1 MKKIIANSGWLIAL
15 LLTVMNLWMWDSQL
29 QFSNYSENN
38 LKMAVLQLVHVI
50 LIIAELWLLMQLG
63 RTLKRHR
70 LGRTRVIT
78 TWLVL
83 VAYGAGSVL
92 LQLVWKNQ
100 FYFSDLL
107 NAVFPI
113 TRNIFPLATAYI
125 IAMATF
131 PRVNELSEVN
141 RRFLGKVLVGMFL
154 VATVFYNDLW
164 GIKDSQNVL
173 FYLMVMMVGAA
184 FDGIELPD
192 HWRRFVKRWGTVTLL
207 VTAVLAMLM
216 PTISVTIHY
225 DMSTANRFSNL
236 SDGLLVL
243 VTLGMFLLQKNQVIG
258 EHQILNG
265 GIYSSLV
272 LAGLPLLRSHYVG
285 FAAGHV
291 GNLGLKILLV
301 AIIAGAVMVVGFV
314 ANWCLRRLFSS
325 LAITQHY
332 ERWVEELPSHLM
344 EWPAW
349 LKKFCHRHWP
359 ALTAVG
365 VAYGLAVISNLL
377 MFTSWKVNPAGS
389 MTFDNYI
396 YLLTARQGTL
406 LFTALLIWLVFKLV
420 QSLVKRY
427 WLALSIVVPLIIIWG
442 IANRIKLITREEPI
456 LPSDVMMYQAY
467 GNMLKLVSAWI
478 PITGAVVYVIT
489 IGLGIYLDRKLPVPA
504 PSTKR
509 RCIWTVLTVLFFGSS
524 IFWNHTDSRISTVIE
539 GLGDHP
545 IFYNQQDGA
554 RENGPIIQFL
564 NNIDITVMEKPA
576 GYSKARMEKIAREY
590 QVVAEEI
597 NKDRKNSLSS
607 QTIMF
612 NLSESFSNPKRV
624 PGVKIKGNPI
634 PYILSLKKTTTSGLM
649 MSSGYGGGTA
659 NMEYMTLTGLATAN
673 FSSTLQT
680 PYTQIVPR
688 LTKNWTFNQLFDY
701 AVGIHPYQGVFY
713 SRVADYAKF
722 GFNRFYYL
730 GSKYKIID
738 KKKIGKSPYLSDE
751 TSYANALTQLKADK
765 NGTFINLVT
774 MQNHMPYDTQYY
786 KNYSK
791 WLPTSVS
798 EGTDKGTVATYTTGL
813 TYTDKAVKQFI
824 KQINKIQKP
833 ITVVFYGDHLP
844 GIYNNSMA
852 KDGTKLHET
861 DYFIYS
867 NTYAREHGARTLT
880 SNTKV
885 VSPNDFMAMV
895 AEQTNSKV
903 TPYLALMT
911 KVYEDLPAV
920 SINTGQNNS
929 TASLQFTN
937 SKGQVVKYSQ
947 LTKKQKRLWQDYKL
961 VQYDLTA
968 GKQYLYQLHM
978 MK

>member
-1 MKKIIANSGWLIAL
+1 
-15 LLTVMNLWMWDSQL
+15 MWDSQL

-154 VATVFYNDLW
+154 
-164 GIKDSQNVL
+164 
-173 FYLMVMMVGAA
+173 
-184 FDGIELPD
+184 
-192 HWRRFVKRWGTVTLL
+192 
-207 VTAVLAMLM
+207 
-216 PTISVTIHY
+216 
-225 DMSTANRFSNL
+225 
-236 SDGLLVL
+236 
-243 VTLGMFLLQKNQVIG
+243 LQKNQVIG

-301 AIIAGAVMVVGFV
+301 AIIAGAVMAVGFV

-365 VAYGLAVISNLL
+365 AS
-377 MFTSWKVNPAGS
+377 
-389 MTFDNYI
+389 
-396 YLLTARQGTL
+396 YLLAIIGLWLTFSDLALGPANPEYNSFSYQVLNRQGTL
-406 LFTALLIWLVFKLV
+406 IFTTILIWLFFKIL
-420 QSLVKRY
+420 QSITSKY
-427 WLALSIVVPLIIIWG
+427 WLSLCLTSGLMLVFF
-442 IANRIKLITREEPI
+442 IADHIKLGLRDEPI
-456 LPSDVMMYQAY
+456 LPADVTSVQTF
-467 GNMLKLVSAWI
+467 GEILKFVSVWVVIAGVVGVLLLVI
-478 PITGAVVYVIT
+478 
-489 IGLGIYLDRKLPVPA
+489 IGLILDHRYRVPS
-504 PSTKR
+504 PNVKCR
-509 RCIWTVLTVLFFGSS
+509 LLWTVLTVCFFGSS
-524 IFWNHTDSRISTVIE
+524 ALWNHTNSRISSFLTGLGNYPLFYSQIE
-539 GLGDHP
+539 GAH
-545 IFYNQQDGA
+545 Q
-554 RENGPIIQFL
+554 NGPIIQFM
-564 NNIDITVMEKPA
+564 NNIDVTVMEKPA
-576 GYSKARMEKIAREY
+576 GYSRARMEKIVKEY
-590 QVVAEEI
+590 QVVAKEI

-649 MSSGYGGGTA
+649 MSSGYGGG
-659 NMEYMTLTGLATAN
+659 
-673 FSSTLQT
+673 
-680 PYTQIVPR
+680 R
-688 LTKNWTFNQLFDY
+688 
-701 AVGIHPYQGVFY
+701 
-713 SRVADYAKF
+713 
-722 GFNRFYYL
+722 
-730 GSKYKIID
+730 
-738 KKKIGKSPYLSDE
+738 
-751 TSYANALTQLKADK
+751 
-765 NGTFINLVT
+765 
-774 MQNHMPYDTQYY
+774 
-786 KNYSK
+786 
-791 WLPTSVS
+791 
-798 EGTDKGTVATYTTGL
+798 
-813 TYTDKAVKQFI
+813 
-824 KQINKIQKP
+824 P
-833 ITVVFYGDHLP
+833 IW
-844 GIYNNSMA
+844 
-852 KDGTKLHET
+852 
-861 DYFIYS
+861 
-867 NTYAREHGARTLT
+867 NT
-880 SNTKV
+880 
-885 VSPNDFMAMV
+885 
-895 AEQTNSKV
+895 
-903 TPYLALMT
+903 
-911 KVYEDLPAV
+911 
-920 SINTGQNNS
+920 
-929 TASLQFTN
+929 
-937 SKGQVVKYSQ
+937 
-947 LTKKQKRLWQDYKL
+947 
-961 VQYDLTA
+961 
-968 GKQYLYQLHM
+968 
-978 MK
+978 

>member
-1 MKKIIANSGWLIAL
+1 M
-15 LLTVMNLWMWDSQL
+15 TVMNLWMWDSQL

-154 VATVFYNDLW
+154 
-164 GIKDSQNVL
+164 
-173 FYLMVMMVGAA
+173 
-184 FDGIELPD
+184 
-192 HWRRFVKRWGTVTLL
+192 
-207 VTAVLAMLM
+207 
-216 PTISVTIHY
+216 
-225 DMSTANRFSNL
+225 
-236 SDGLLVL
+236 
-243 VTLGMFLLQKNQVIG
+243 LQKNQVIG

-301 AIIAGAVMVVGFV
+301 AIIAGAVMAVGFV

-365 VAYGLAVISNLL
+365 AS
-377 MFTSWKVNPAGS
+377 
-389 MTFDNYI
+389 
-396 YLLTARQGTL
+396 YLLAIIGLWLTFSDLALGPANPEYNSFSYQVLNRQGTL
-406 LFTALLIWLVFKLV
+406 IFTTILIWLFFKIL
-420 QSLVKRY
+420 QSITSKY
-427 WLALSIVVPLIIIWG
+427 WLSLCLTSGLMLVFF
-442 IANRIKLITREEPI
+442 IADHIKLGLRDEPI
-456 LPSDVMMYQAY
+456 LPADVTSVQTF
-467 GNMLKLVSAWI
+467 GEILKFVSVWVVIAGVVGVLLLVI
-478 PITGAVVYVIT
+478 
-489 IGLGIYLDRKLPVPA
+489 IGLILDHRYRVPS
-504 PSTKR
+504 PNVKCR
-509 RCIWTVLTVLFFGSS
+509 LLWTVLTVCFFGSS
-524 IFWNHTDSRISTVIE
+524 ALWNHTNSRISSFLTGLGNYPLFYSQIE
-539 GLGDHP
+539 GAH
-545 IFYNQQDGA
+545 Q
-554 RENGPIIQFL
+554 NGPIIQFM
-564 NNIDITVMEKPA
+564 NNIDVTVMEKPA
-576 GYSKARMEKIAREY
+576 GYSRARMEKIVKEY
-590 QVVAEEI
+590 QVVAKEI

-649 MSSGYGGGTA
+649 MSSGYGGG
-659 NMEYMTLTGLATAN
+659 
-673 FSSTLQT
+673 
-680 PYTQIVPR
+680 R
-688 LTKNWTFNQLFDY
+688 
-701 AVGIHPYQGVFY
+701 
-713 SRVADYAKF
+713 
-722 GFNRFYYL
+722 
-730 GSKYKIID
+730 
-738 KKKIGKSPYLSDE
+738 
-751 TSYANALTQLKADK
+751 
-765 NGTFINLVT
+765 
-774 MQNHMPYDTQYY
+774 
-786 KNYSK
+786 
-791 WLPTSVS
+791 
-798 EGTDKGTVATYTTGL
+798 
-813 TYTDKAVKQFI
+813 
-824 KQINKIQKP
+824 P
-833 ITVVFYGDHLP
+833 IW
-844 GIYNNSMA
+844 
-852 KDGTKLHET
+852 
-861 DYFIYS
+861 
-867 NTYAREHGARTLT
+867 NT
-880 SNTKV
+880 
-885 VSPNDFMAMV
+885 
-895 AEQTNSKV
+895 
-903 TPYLALMT
+903 
-911 KVYEDLPAV
+911 
-920 SINTGQNNS
+920 
-929 TASLQFTN
+929 
-937 SKGQVVKYSQ
+937 
-947 LTKKQKRLWQDYKL
+947 
-961 VQYDLTA
+961 
-968 GKQYLYQLHM
+968 
-978 MK
+978 

>member
-1 MKKIIANSGWLIAL
+1 MKKIIVNSGWLIAL

-154 VATVFYNDLW
+154 
-164 GIKDSQNVL
+164 
-173 FYLMVMMVGAA
+173 
-184 FDGIELPD
+184 
-192 HWRRFVKRWGTVTLL
+192 
-207 VTAVLAMLM
+207 
-216 PTISVTIHY
+216 
-225 DMSTANRFSNL
+225 
-236 SDGLLVL
+236 
-243 VTLGMFLLQKNQVIG
+243 LQKNQVIG

-301 AIIAGAVMVVGFV
+301 AIIAGAVMAVGFV

-332 ERWVEELPSHLM
+332 ERWVEELQSHLM

-365 VAYGLAVISNLL
+365 AS
-377 MFTSWKVNPAGS
+377 
-389 MTFDNYI
+389 
-396 YLLTARQGTL
+396 YLLAIIGLWLTFSDLALGPANPEYNSFSYQVLNRQGTL
-406 LFTALLIWLVFKLV
+406 IFTTILIWLFFKIL
-420 QSLVKRY
+420 QSITSKY
-427 WLALSIVVPLIIIWG
+427 WLSLCLTSGLMLVFF
-442 IANRIKLITREEPI
+442 IADHIKLGLRDEPI
-456 LPSDVMMYQAY
+456 LPADVTSVQTF
-467 GNMLKLVSAWI
+467 GEILKFVSVWVVIAGVVGVLLLVI
-478 PITGAVVYVIT
+478 
-489 IGLGIYLDRKLPVPA
+489 IGLILDHRYRVPS
-504 PSTKR
+504 PNVKCR
-509 RCIWTVLTVLFFGSS
+509 LLWTVLTVCFFGSS
-524 IFWNHTDSRISTVIE
+524 ALWNHTNSRISSFLTGLGNYPLFYSQIE
-539 GLGDHP
+539 GAH
-545 IFYNQQDGA
+545 Q
-554 RENGPIIQFL
+554 NGPIIQFM
-564 NNIDITVMEKPA
+564 NNIDVTVMEKPA
-576 GYSKARMEKIAREY
+576 GYSRARMEKIVKEY
-590 QVVAEEI
+590 QVVAKEI

-649 MSSGYGGGTA
+649 MSSGYGGG
-659 NMEYMTLTGLATAN
+659 
-673 FSSTLQT
+673 
-680 PYTQIVPR
+680 R
-688 LTKNWTFNQLFDY
+688 
-701 AVGIHPYQGVFY
+701 
-713 SRVADYAKF
+713 
-722 GFNRFYYL
+722 
-730 GSKYKIID
+730 
-738 KKKIGKSPYLSDE
+738 
-751 TSYANALTQLKADK
+751 
-765 NGTFINLVT
+765 
-774 MQNHMPYDTQYY
+774 
-786 KNYSK
+786 
-791 WLPTSVS
+791 
-798 EGTDKGTVATYTTGL
+798 
-813 TYTDKAVKQFI
+813 
-824 KQINKIQKP
+824 P
-833 ITVVFYGDHLP
+833 IW
-844 GIYNNSMA
+844 
-852 KDGTKLHET
+852 
-861 DYFIYS
+861 
-867 NTYAREHGARTLT
+867 NT
-880 SNTKV
+880 
-885 VSPNDFMAMV
+885 
-895 AEQTNSKV
+895 
-903 TPYLALMT
+903 
-911 KVYEDLPAV
+911 
-920 SINTGQNNS
+920 
-929 TASLQFTN
+929 
-937 SKGQVVKYSQ
+937 
-947 LTKKQKRLWQDYKL
+947 
-961 VQYDLTA
+961 
-968 GKQYLYQLHM
+968 
-978 MK
+978 

>member
-70 LGRTRVIT
+70 LGRTRVVT

-131 PRVNELSEVN
+131 PWVNELSEVN

-243 VTLGMFLLQKNQVIG
+243 VALGMFLLQKNQVIG

-285 FAAGHV
+285 LAAGHV

-301 AIIAGAVMVVGFV
+301 TIIAGAVMAVGFV

-332 ERWVEELPSHLM
+332 KRWVEELPSHLM

-359 ALTAVG
+359 ALTAIWMSYV
-365 VAYGLAVISNLL
+365 LAIVSLAL
-377 MFTSWKVNPAGS
+377 MYSTWQLTPTYESF
-389 MTFDNYI
+389 I
-396 YLLTARQGTL
+396 YQVLARQGTL
-406 LFTALLIWLVFKLV
+406 IFSAILIWLMIKIV
-420 QSLVKRY
+420 QSIIGRY
-427 WLALSIVVPLIIIWG
+427 WVSLGLVTAVTIIWA
-442 IANRIKLITREEPI
+442 IANHIKLNLREEPI

-467 GNMLKLVSAWI
+467 GSMLKFVSIWIVAAGVVSLALLV
-478 PITGAVVYVIT
+478 V
-489 IGLGIYLDRKLPVPA
+489 IGLLLDRKYRVPA
-504 PSTKR
+504 PRIKR
-509 RCIWTVLTVLFFGSS
+509 RVLWVIMTVCFFGSS
-524 IFWNHTDSRISTVIE
+524 AFWNHTGSRINTFIS
-539 GLGDHP
+539 GLGNDP
-545 IFYNQQDGA
+545 LFYSQISGA
-554 RENGPIIQFL
+554 HQNGPLIQFL

-576 GYSKARMEKIAREY
+576 GYSKARMEKIAQEY
-590 QVVAEEI
+590 QEVAKEI
-597 NKDRKNSLSS
+597 NKDRKNLLSS

-673 FSSTLQT
+673 FSSTMST
-680 PYTQIVPR
+680 PYTQLVAR
-688 LTKNWTFNQLFDY
+688 LIHEWSFNQDFRY
-701 AVGIHPYQGVFY
+701 AVASHPYEGIFY
-713 SRVADYAKF
+713 SRISAYRKF

-738 KKKIGKSPYLSDE
+738 QKKIGYNPYLSDE
-751 TSYANALTQLKADK
+751 TAYDNALHQLRNDE

-774 MQNHMPYDTQYY
+774 MQNHLPYNSSYY
-786 KNYSK
+786 KRSSS

-798 EGTDKGTVATYTTGL
+798 AGTDKSTVAAYTAGIN
-813 TYTDKAVKQFI
+813 YTDKAVKQFI

-911 KVYEDLPAV
+911 KIYEDLPAV

-937 SKGQVVKYSQ
+937 SKGQVVKYSH

>member
-1 MKKIIANSGWLIAL
+1 MKKIIVNSGWLIAL

-154 VATVFYNDLW
+154 
-164 GIKDSQNVL
+164 
-173 FYLMVMMVGAA
+173 
-184 FDGIELPD
+184 
-192 HWRRFVKRWGTVTLL
+192 
-207 VTAVLAMLM
+207 
-216 PTISVTIHY
+216 
-225 DMSTANRFSNL
+225 
-236 SDGLLVL
+236 
-243 VTLGMFLLQKNQVIG
+243 LQKNQVIG

-301 AIIAGAVMVVGFV
+301 AIIAGAVMAVGFV

-365 VAYGLAVISNLL
+365 AS
-377 MFTSWKVNPAGS
+377 
-389 MTFDNYI
+389 
-396 YLLTARQGTL
+396 YLLAIIGLWLTFSDLALGPANPEYNSFSYQVLNRQGTL
-406 LFTALLIWLVFKLV
+406 IFTTILIWLFFKIL
-420 QSLVKRY
+420 QSITSKY
-427 WLALSIVVPLIIIWG
+427 WLSLCLTSGLMLVFF
-442 IANRIKLITREEPI
+442 IADHIKLGLRDEPI
-456 LPSDVMMYQAY
+456 LPADVTSVQTF
-467 GNMLKLVSAWI
+467 GEILKFVSVWVVIAGVVGVLLLVI
-478 PITGAVVYVIT
+478 
-489 IGLGIYLDRKLPVPA
+489 IGLILDHRYRVPS
-504 PSTKR
+504 PNVKCR
-509 RCIWTVLTVLFFGSS
+509 LLWTVLTVCFFGSS
-524 IFWNHTDSRISTVIE
+524 ALWNHTNSRISSFLTGLGNYPLFYSQIE
-539 GLGDHP
+539 GAL
-545 IFYNQQDGA
+545 Q
-554 RENGPIIQFL
+554 NGPIIQFM
-564 NNIDITVMEKPA
+564 NNIDVTVMEKPA
-576 GYSKARMEKIAREY
+576 GYSRARMEKIVKEY
-590 QVVAEEI
+590 QVVAKEI

-649 MSSGYGGGTA
+649 MSSGYGGG
-659 NMEYMTLTGLATAN
+659 
-673 FSSTLQT
+673 
-680 PYTQIVPR
+680 R
-688 LTKNWTFNQLFDY
+688 
-701 AVGIHPYQGVFY
+701 
-713 SRVADYAKF
+713 
-722 GFNRFYYL
+722 
-730 GSKYKIID
+730 
-738 KKKIGKSPYLSDE
+738 
-751 TSYANALTQLKADK
+751 
-765 NGTFINLVT
+765 
-774 MQNHMPYDTQYY
+774 
-786 KNYSK
+786 
-791 WLPTSVS
+791 
-798 EGTDKGTVATYTTGL
+798 
-813 TYTDKAVKQFI
+813 
-824 KQINKIQKP
+824 P
-833 ITVVFYGDHLP
+833 IW
-844 GIYNNSMA
+844 
-852 KDGTKLHET
+852 
-861 DYFIYS
+861 
-867 NTYAREHGARTLT
+867 NT
-880 SNTKV
+880 
-885 VSPNDFMAMV
+885 
-895 AEQTNSKV
+895 
-903 TPYLALMT
+903 
-911 KVYEDLPAV
+911 
-920 SINTGQNNS
+920 
-929 TASLQFTN
+929 
-937 SKGQVVKYSQ
+937 
-947 LTKKQKRLWQDYKL
+947 
-961 VQYDLTA
+961 
-968 GKQYLYQLHM
+968 
-978 MK
+978 

>member
-1 MKKIIANSGWLIAL
+1 MKKIIVNSGWLIAL

-154 VATVFYNDLW
+154 
-164 GIKDSQNVL
+164 
-173 FYLMVMMVGAA
+173 
-184 FDGIELPD
+184 
-192 HWRRFVKRWGTVTLL
+192 
-207 VTAVLAMLM
+207 
-216 PTISVTIHY
+216 
-225 DMSTANRFSNL
+225 
-236 SDGLLVL
+236 
-243 VTLGMFLLQKNQVIG
+243 LQKNQVIG

-301 AIIAGAVMVVGFV
+301 AIIAGAIMAVGFV

-365 VAYGLAVISNLL
+365 AS
-377 MFTSWKVNPAGS
+377 
-389 MTFDNYI
+389 
-396 YLLTARQGTL
+396 YLLAIIGLWLTFSDLALGPANPEYNSFSYQVLNRQGTL
-406 LFTALLIWLVFKLV
+406 IFTTILIWLFFKIL
-420 QSLVKRY
+420 QSITSKY
-427 WLALSIVVPLIIIWG
+427 WLSLCLTSGLMLVFF
-442 IANRIKLITREEPI
+442 IADHIKLGLRDEPI
-456 LPSDVMMYQAY
+456 LPADVTSVQTF
-467 GNMLKLVSAWI
+467 GEILKFVSVWVVIAGVVGVLLLVI
-478 PITGAVVYVIT
+478 
-489 IGLGIYLDRKLPVPA
+489 IGLILDHRYRVPS
-504 PSTKR
+504 PNVKCR
-509 RCIWTVLTVLFFGSS
+509 LLWTVLTVCFFGSS
-524 IFWNHTDSRISTVIE
+524 ALWNHTNSRISSFLTGLGNYPLFYSQIE
-539 GLGDHP
+539 GAH
-545 IFYNQQDGA
+545 Q
-554 RENGPIIQFL
+554 NGPIIQFM
-564 NNIDITVMEKPA
+564 NNIDVTVMEKPA
-576 GYSKARMEKIAREY
+576 GYSRARMEKIVKEY
-590 QVVAEEI
+590 QVVAKEI

-649 MSSGYGGGTA
+649 MSSGYGGG
-659 NMEYMTLTGLATAN
+659 
-673 FSSTLQT
+673 
-680 PYTQIVPR
+680 R
-688 LTKNWTFNQLFDY
+688 
-701 AVGIHPYQGVFY
+701 
-713 SRVADYAKF
+713 
-722 GFNRFYYL
+722 
-730 GSKYKIID
+730 
-738 KKKIGKSPYLSDE
+738 
-751 TSYANALTQLKADK
+751 
-765 NGTFINLVT
+765 
-774 MQNHMPYDTQYY
+774 
-786 KNYSK
+786 
-791 WLPTSVS
+791 
-798 EGTDKGTVATYTTGL
+798 
-813 TYTDKAVKQFI
+813 
-824 KQINKIQKP
+824 P
-833 ITVVFYGDHLP
+833 IW
-844 GIYNNSMA
+844 
-852 KDGTKLHET
+852 
-861 DYFIYS
+861 
-867 NTYAREHGARTLT
+867 NT
-880 SNTKV
+880 
-885 VSPNDFMAMV
+885 
-895 AEQTNSKV
+895 
-903 TPYLALMT
+903 
-911 KVYEDLPAV
+911 
-920 SINTGQNNS
+920 
-929 TASLQFTN
+929 
-937 SKGQVVKYSQ
+937 
-947 LTKKQKRLWQDYKL
+947 
-961 VQYDLTA
+961 
-968 GKQYLYQLHM
+968 
-978 MK
+978 

>member
-1 MKKIIANSGWLIAL
+1 
-15 LLTVMNLWMWDSQL
+15 MNLWMWDSQL

-154 VATVFYNDLW
+154 
-164 GIKDSQNVL
+164 
-173 FYLMVMMVGAA
+173 
-184 FDGIELPD
+184 
-192 HWRRFVKRWGTVTLL
+192 
-207 VTAVLAMLM
+207 
-216 PTISVTIHY
+216 
-225 DMSTANRFSNL
+225 
-236 SDGLLVL
+236 
-243 VTLGMFLLQKNQVIG
+243 LQKNQVIG

-301 AIIAGAVMVVGFV
+301 AIIAGAVMAVGFV

-365 VAYGLAVISNLL
+365 AS
-377 MFTSWKVNPAGS
+377 
-389 MTFDNYI
+389 
-396 YLLTARQGTL
+396 YLLAIIGLWLTFSDLALGPANPEYNSFSYQVLNRQGTL
-406 LFTALLIWLVFKLV
+406 IFTTILIWLFFKIL
-420 QSLVKRY
+420 QSITSKY
-427 WLALSIVVPLIIIWG
+427 WLSLCLTSGLMLVFF
-442 IANRIKLITREEPI
+442 IADHIKLGLRDEPI
-456 LPSDVMMYQAY
+456 LPADVTSVQTF
-467 GNMLKLVSAWI
+467 GEILKFVRVWVVIAGVVGVLLLVI
-478 PITGAVVYVIT
+478 
-489 IGLGIYLDRKLPVPA
+489 IGLILDHRYRVPS
-504 PSTKR
+504 PNVKCR
-509 RCIWTVLTVLFFGSS
+509 LLWTVLTVCFFGSS
-524 IFWNHTDSRISTVIE
+524 ALWNHTNSRISSFLTGLGNYPLFYSQIE
-539 GLGDHP
+539 GAH
-545 IFYNQQDGA
+545 Q
-554 RENGPIIQFL
+554 NGPIIQFM
-564 NNIDITVMEKPA
+564 NNLDVTVMEKPA
-576 GYSKARMEKIAREY
+576 GYSRARMEKIVKEY
-590 QVVAEEI
+590 QVVAKEI

-649 MSSGYGGGTA
+649 MSSGYGGG
-659 NMEYMTLTGLATAN
+659 
-673 FSSTLQT
+673 
-680 PYTQIVPR
+680 R
-688 LTKNWTFNQLFDY
+688 
-701 AVGIHPYQGVFY
+701 
-713 SRVADYAKF
+713 
-722 GFNRFYYL
+722 
-730 GSKYKIID
+730 
-738 KKKIGKSPYLSDE
+738 
-751 TSYANALTQLKADK
+751 
-765 NGTFINLVT
+765 
-774 MQNHMPYDTQYY
+774 
-786 KNYSK
+786 
-791 WLPTSVS
+791 
-798 EGTDKGTVATYTTGL
+798 
-813 TYTDKAVKQFI
+813 
-824 KQINKIQKP
+824 P
-833 ITVVFYGDHLP
+833 IW
-844 GIYNNSMA
+844 
-852 KDGTKLHET
+852 
-861 DYFIYS
+861 
-867 NTYAREHGARTLT
+867 NT
-880 SNTKV
+880 
-885 VSPNDFMAMV
+885 
-895 AEQTNSKV
+895 
-903 TPYLALMT
+903 
-911 KVYEDLPAV
+911 
-920 SINTGQNNS
+920 
-929 TASLQFTN
+929 
-937 SKGQVVKYSQ
+937 
-947 LTKKQKRLWQDYKL
+947 
-961 VQYDLTA
+961 
-968 GKQYLYQLHM
+968 
-978 MK
+978 

>member
-1 MKKIIANSGWLIAL
+1 
-15 LLTVMNLWMWDSQL
+15 
-29 QFSNYSENN
+29 
-38 LKMAVLQLVHVI
+38 
-50 LIIAELWLLMQLG
+50 
-63 RTLKRHR
+63 
-70 LGRTRVIT
+70 
-78 TWLVL
+78 
-83 VAYGAGSVL
+83 
-92 LQLVWKNQ
+92 
-100 FYFSDLL
+100 
-107 NAVFPI
+107 
-113 TRNIFPLATAYI
+113 
-125 IAMATF
+125 
-131 PRVNELSEVN
+131 
-141 RRFLGKVLVGMFL
+141 
-154 VATVFYNDLW
+154 
-164 GIKDSQNVL
+164 
-173 FYLMVMMVGAA
+173 MVMMVGAA

-243 VTLGMFLLQKNQVIG
+243 VALGMFLLQKNQVIG

-509 RCIWTVLTVLFFGSS
+509 RCIWTVLTVLFFG
-524 IFWNHTDSRISTVIE
+524 
-539 GLGDHP
+539 
-545 IFYNQQDGA
+545 
-554 RENGPIIQFL
+554 
-564 NNIDITVMEKPA
+564 
-576 GYSKARMEKIAREY
+576 
-590 QVVAEEI
+590 
-597 NKDRKNSLSS
+597 
-607 QTIMF
+607 
-612 NLSESFSNPKRV
+612 
-624 PGVKIKGNPI
+624 
-634 PYILSLKKTTTSGLM
+634 TT
-649 MSSGYGGGTA
+649 
-659 NMEYMTLTGLATAN
+659 
-673 FSSTLQT
+673 
-680 PYTQIVPR
+680 PTQ
-688 LTKNWTFNQLFDY
+688 
-701 AVGIHPYQGVFY
+701 G
-713 SRVADYAKF
+713 
-722 GFNRFYYL
+722 
-730 GSKYKIID
+730 
-738 KKKIGKSPYLSDE
+738 
-751 TSYANALTQLKADK
+751 
-765 NGTFINLVT
+765 
-774 MQNHMPYDTQYY
+774 
-786 KNYSK
+786 
-791 WLPTSVS
+791 
-798 EGTDKGTVATYTTGL
+798 
-813 TYTDKAVKQFI
+813 
-824 KQINKIQKP
+824 
-833 ITVVFYGDHLP
+833 
-844 GIYNNSMA
+844 
-852 KDGTKLHET
+852 
-861 DYFIYS
+861 
-867 NTYAREHGARTLT
+867 
-880 SNTKV
+880 
-885 VSPNDFMAMV
+885 
-895 AEQTNSKV
+895 
-903 TPYLALMT
+903 
-911 KVYEDLPAV
+911 
-920 SINTGQNNS
+920 
-929 TASLQFTN
+929 
-937 SKGQVVKYSQ
+937 
-947 LTKKQKRLWQDYKL
+947 L
-961 VQYDLTA
+961 VQLLR
-968 GKQYLYQLHM
+968 G
-978 MK
+978 

>member
-1 MKKIIANSGWLIAL
+1 MKKIIVNSGWLIAL

-70 LGRTRVIT
+70 LGRTRVVT

-243 VTLGMFLLQKNQVIG
+243 VALGMFLLQKNQVIG

-285 FAAGHV
+285 LAAGHV

-301 AIIAGAVMVVGFV
+301 TIIAGAVMAVGFV

-332 ERWVEELPSHLM
+332 KRWVEELPSHLM

-365 VAYGLAVISNLL
+365 AS
-377 MFTSWKVNPAGS
+377 
-389 MTFDNYI
+389 
-396 YLLTARQGTL
+396 YLLAIIGLWLTFSDLALGPANPEYNSFSYQVLNRQGTL
-406 LFTALLIWLVFKLV
+406 IFTTILIWLFFKIL
-420 QSLVKRY
+420 QSITSKY
-427 WLALSIVVPLIIIWG
+427 WLSLCLTSGLMLVFF
-442 IANRIKLITREEPI
+442 IADHIKLGLRDEPI
-456 LPSDVMMYQAY
+456 LPADVTSVQTF
-467 GNMLKLVSAWI
+467 GEILKFVSVWVVIAGVVGVLLLVI
-478 PITGAVVYVIT
+478 
-489 IGLGIYLDRKLPVPA
+489 IGLILDHRYRVPS
-504 PSTKR
+504 PNVKR
-509 RCIWTVLTVLFFGSS
+509 RLLWTVLTVCFFGSS
-524 IFWNHTDSRISTVIE
+524 ALWNHTNSRISSFLTGLGNYPLFYSQIE
-539 GLGDHP
+539 GAH
-545 IFYNQQDGA
+545 Q
-554 RENGPIIQFL
+554 NGPIIQFM
-564 NNIDITVMEKPA
+564 NNIDVTVMEKPA
-576 GYSKARMEKIAREY
+576 GYSRARMEKIVKEY
-590 QVVAEEI
+590 QVVAKEI
-597 NKDRKNSLSS
+597 NKDRKNSLSA

-673 FSSTLQT
+673 FSSTMQT
-680 PYTQIVPR
+680 PFSQLVPGLAR
-688 LTKNWTFNQLFDY
+688 NWTFNKLFNY
-701 AVGIHPYQGVFY
+701 AVSVHPYQGIFY
-713 SRVADYAKF
+713 SRITAYAKF

-730 GSKYKIID
+730 GSKYKITDQKRI
-738 KKKIGKSPYLSDE
+738 KNNPFLSDE
-751 TSYANALTQLKADK
+751 TAYTNALRQLKNDES
-765 NGTFINLVT
+765 GTFINLVT
-774 MQNHMPYDTQYY
+774 IQNHMPYMTTDY

-791 WLPTSVS
+791 WLLTSVS
-798 EGTDKGTVATYTTGL
+798 EGTDTGTVATYTTGL

>member
-1 MKKIIANSGWLIAL
+1 MKKIIVNSGWLIAL

-154 VATVFYNDLW
+154 
-164 GIKDSQNVL
+164 
-173 FYLMVMMVGAA
+173 
-184 FDGIELPD
+184 
-192 HWRRFVKRWGTVTLL
+192 
-207 VTAVLAMLM
+207 
-216 PTISVTIHY
+216 
-225 DMSTANRFSNL
+225 
-236 SDGLLVL
+236 
-243 VTLGMFLLQKNQVIG
+243 LQKNQVIG

-301 AIIAGAVMVVGFV
+301 AIIAGAVMAVGFV

-365 VAYGLAVISNLL
+365 AS
-377 MFTSWKVNPAGS
+377 
-389 MTFDNYI
+389 
-396 YLLTARQGTL
+396 YLLAIIGLWLTFSDLALGPANPEYNSFSYQVLNRQGTL
-406 LFTALLIWLVFKLV
+406 IFTTILIWLFFKIL
-420 QSLVKRY
+420 QSITSKY
-427 WLALSIVVPLIIIWG
+427 WLSLCLTSGLMLVFF
-442 IANRIKLITREEPI
+442 IADHIKLGLRDEPI
-456 LPSDVMMYQAY
+456 LPADVTSVQTF
-467 GNMLKLVSAWI
+467 GEILKFVSVWVVIAGVVGVLLLVI
-478 PITGAVVYVIT
+478 
-489 IGLGIYLDRKLPVPA
+489 IGLILDHRYRVPS
-504 PSTKR
+504 PNVKCR
-509 RCIWTVLTVLFFGSS
+509 LLWTVLTVCFFGSS
-524 IFWNHTDSRISTVIE
+524 ALWNHTNSRISSFLTGLGNYPLFYSQIE
-539 GLGDHP
+539 GAH
-545 IFYNQQDGA
+545 Q
-554 RENGPIIQFL
+554 NGPIIQFM
-564 NNIDITVMEKPA
+564 NNIDVTVMEKPA
-576 GYSKARMEKIAREY
+576 GYSRARMEKIVKEY
-590 QVVAEEI
+590 QVVAKEI

-649 MSSGYGGGTA
+649 MSSGYGGG
-659 NMEYMTLTGLATAN
+659 
-673 FSSTLQT
+673 
-680 PYTQIVPR
+680 R
-688 LTKNWTFNQLFDY
+688 
-701 AVGIHPYQGVFY
+701 
-713 SRVADYAKF
+713 
-722 GFNRFYYL
+722 
-730 GSKYKIID
+730 
-738 KKKIGKSPYLSDE
+738 
-751 TSYANALTQLKADK
+751 
-765 NGTFINLVT
+765 
-774 MQNHMPYDTQYY
+774 
-786 KNYSK
+786 
-791 WLPTSVS
+791 
-798 EGTDKGTVATYTTGL
+798 
-813 TYTDKAVKQFI
+813 
-824 KQINKIQKP
+824 P
-833 ITVVFYGDHLP
+833 IW
-844 GIYNNSMA
+844 
-852 KDGTKLHET
+852 
-861 DYFIYS
+861 
-867 NTYAREHGARTLT
+867 NT
-880 SNTKV
+880 
-885 VSPNDFMAMV
+885 
-895 AEQTNSKV
+895 
-903 TPYLALMT
+903 
-911 KVYEDLPAV
+911 
-920 SINTGQNNS
+920 
-929 TASLQFTN
+929 
-937 SKGQVVKYSQ
+937 
-947 LTKKQKRLWQDYKL
+947 
-961 VQYDLTA
+961 
-968 GKQYLYQLHM
+968 
-978 MK
+978 

>member
-1 MKKIIANSGWLIAL
+1 MKKIIVNSGWLIAL

-154 VATVFYNDLW
+154 
-164 GIKDSQNVL
+164 
-173 FYLMVMMVGAA
+173 
-184 FDGIELPD
+184 
-192 HWRRFVKRWGTVTLL
+192 
-207 VTAVLAMLM
+207 
-216 PTISVTIHY
+216 
-225 DMSTANRFSNL
+225 
-236 SDGLLVL
+236 
-243 VTLGMFLLQKNQVIG
+243 LQKNQVIG

-301 AIIAGAVMVVGFV
+301 AIIAGAVMAVGFV

-365 VAYGLAVISNLL
+365 AS
-377 MFTSWKVNPAGS
+377 
-389 MTFDNYI
+389 
-396 YLLTARQGTL
+396 YLLAIIGLWLTFSDLALGPANPEYNSFSYQVLNRQGTL
-406 LFTALLIWLVFKLV
+406 IFTTILIWLFFKIL
-420 QSLVKRY
+420 QSITSKY
-427 WLALSIVVPLIIIWG
+427 WLSLCLTSGLMLVFF
-442 IANRIKLITREEPI
+442 IADHIKLGLRDEPI
-456 LPSDVMMYQAY
+456 LPAAVTSVQTF
-467 GNMLKLVSAWI
+467 GEILKFVSVWVVIAGVVGVLLLVI
-478 PITGAVVYVIT
+478 
-489 IGLGIYLDRKLPVPA
+489 IGLILDHRYRVPS
-504 PSTKR
+504 PNVKCR
-509 RCIWTVLTVLFFGSS
+509 LLWTVLTVCFFGSS
-524 IFWNHTDSRISTVIE
+524 ALWNHTNSRISSFLTGLGNYPLFYSQIE
-539 GLGDHP
+539 GAH
-545 IFYNQQDGA
+545 Q
-554 RENGPIIQFL
+554 NGPIIQFM
-564 NNIDITVMEKPA
+564 NNIDVTVMEKPA
-576 GYSKARMEKIAREY
+576 GYSRARMEKIVKEY
-590 QVVAEEI
+590 QVVAKEI

-649 MSSGYGGGTA
+649 MSSGYGGG
-659 NMEYMTLTGLATAN
+659 
-673 FSSTLQT
+673 
-680 PYTQIVPR
+680 R
-688 LTKNWTFNQLFDY
+688 
-701 AVGIHPYQGVFY
+701 
-713 SRVADYAKF
+713 
-722 GFNRFYYL
+722 
-730 GSKYKIID
+730 
-738 KKKIGKSPYLSDE
+738 
-751 TSYANALTQLKADK
+751 
-765 NGTFINLVT
+765 
-774 MQNHMPYDTQYY
+774 
-786 KNYSK
+786 
-791 WLPTSVS
+791 
-798 EGTDKGTVATYTTGL
+798 
-813 TYTDKAVKQFI
+813 
-824 KQINKIQKP
+824 P
-833 ITVVFYGDHLP
+833 IW
-844 GIYNNSMA
+844 
-852 KDGTKLHET
+852 
-861 DYFIYS
+861 
-867 NTYAREHGARTLT
+867 NT
-880 SNTKV
+880 
-885 VSPNDFMAMV
+885 
-895 AEQTNSKV
+895 
-903 TPYLALMT
+903 
-911 KVYEDLPAV
+911 
-920 SINTGQNNS
+920 
-929 TASLQFTN
+929 
-937 SKGQVVKYSQ
+937 
-947 LTKKQKRLWQDYKL
+947 
-961 VQYDLTA
+961 
-968 GKQYLYQLHM
+968 
-978 MK
+978 

>member
-1 MKKIIANSGWLIAL
+1 MKKIIVNSGWLIAL

-154 VATVFYNDLW
+154 
-164 GIKDSQNVL
+164 
-173 FYLMVMMVGAA
+173 
-184 FDGIELPD
+184 
-192 HWRRFVKRWGTVTLL
+192 
-207 VTAVLAMLM
+207 
-216 PTISVTIHY
+216 
-225 DMSTANRFSNL
+225 
-236 SDGLLVL
+236 
-243 VTLGMFLLQKNQVIG
+243 LQKNQVIG

-301 AIIAGAVMVVGFV
+301 AIIAGAVMAVGFV

-365 VAYGLAVISNLL
+365 AS
-377 MFTSWKVNPAGS
+377 
-389 MTFDNYI
+389 
-396 YLLTARQGTL
+396 YLLAIIGLWLTFSDLALGPANPEYNSFSYQVLNRQGTL
-406 LFTALLIWLVFKLV
+406 IFTTILIWLFFKIL
-420 QSLVKRY
+420 QSITSKY
-427 WLALSIVVPLIIIWG
+427 WLSLCLTSGLMLVFF
-442 IANRIKLITREEPI
+442 IADHIKLGLRDEPI
-456 LPSDVMMYQAY
+456 LPADVTSVQTF
-467 GNMLKLVSAWI
+467 GEILKFVSVWVVIAGVVGVLLLVI
-478 PITGAVVYVIT
+478 
-489 IGLGIYLDRKLPVPA
+489 IGLILDHRYRVPS
-504 PSTKR
+504 PNVKCR
-509 RCIWTVLTVLFFGSS
+509 LLWTVLTVCFFGSS
-524 IFWNHTDSRISTVIE
+524 ALWNHTNSRISSFLTGLGNYPLFYSQIE
-539 GLGDHP
+539 GAH
-545 IFYNQQDGA
+545 Q
-554 RENGPIIQFL
+554 NGPIIQFM
-564 NNIDITVMEKPA
+564 NNIDVTVMEKPA
-576 GYSKARMEKIAREY
+576 GYSRARMEKIVKEY
-590 QVVAEEI
+590 QVVAKEI

-649 MSSGYGGGTA
+649 MSSGYGGGR
-659 NMEYMTLTGLATAN
+659 
-673 FSSTLQT
+673 
-680 PYTQIVPR
+680 QI
-688 LTKNWTFNQLFDY
+688 W
-701 AVGIHPYQGVFY
+701 
-713 SRVADYAKF
+713 
-722 GFNRFYYL
+722 
-730 GSKYKIID
+730 
-738 KKKIGKSPYLSDE
+738 
-751 TSYANALTQLKADK
+751 
-765 NGTFINLVT
+765 
-774 MQNHMPYDTQYY
+774 
-786 KNYSK
+786 
-791 WLPTSVS
+791 
-798 EGTDKGTVATYTTGL
+798 
-813 TYTDKAVKQFI
+813 
-824 KQINKIQKP
+824 
-833 ITVVFYGDHLP
+833 
-844 GIYNNSMA
+844 
-852 KDGTKLHET
+852 
-861 DYFIYS
+861 
-867 NTYAREHGARTLT
+867 NT
-880 SNTKV
+880 
-885 VSPNDFMAMV
+885 
-895 AEQTNSKV
+895 
-903 TPYLALMT
+903 
-911 KVYEDLPAV
+911 
-920 SINTGQNNS
+920 
-929 TASLQFTN
+929 
-937 SKGQVVKYSQ
+937 
-947 LTKKQKRLWQDYKL
+947 
-961 VQYDLTA
+961 
-968 GKQYLYQLHM
+968 
-978 MK
+978 

>member
-1 MKKIIANSGWLIAL
+1 
-15 LLTVMNLWMWDSQL
+15 MNLWMWDSQL

-154 VATVFYNDLW
+154 
-164 GIKDSQNVL
+164 
-173 FYLMVMMVGAA
+173 
-184 FDGIELPD
+184 
-192 HWRRFVKRWGTVTLL
+192 
-207 VTAVLAMLM
+207 
-216 PTISVTIHY
+216 
-225 DMSTANRFSNL
+225 
-236 SDGLLVL
+236 
-243 VTLGMFLLQKNQVIG
+243 LQKNQVIG

-301 AIIAGAVMVVGFV
+301 AIIAGAVMAVGFV

-365 VAYGLAVISNLL
+365 AS
-377 MFTSWKVNPAGS
+377 
-389 MTFDNYI
+389 
-396 YLLTARQGTL
+396 YLLAIIGLWLTFSDLALGPANPEYNSFSYQVLNRQGTL
-406 LFTALLIWLVFKLV
+406 IFTTILIWLFFKIL
-420 QSLVKRY
+420 QSITSKY
-427 WLALSIVVPLIIIWG
+427 WLSLCLTSGLMLVFF
-442 IANRIKLITREEPI
+442 IADHIKLGLRDEPI
-456 LPSDVMMYQAY
+456 LPADVTSVQTF
-467 GNMLKLVSAWI
+467 GEILKFVSVWVVIAGVVGVLLLVI
-478 PITGAVVYVIT
+478 
-489 IGLGIYLDRKLPVPA
+489 IGLILDHRYRVPS
-504 PSTKR
+504 PNVKCR
-509 RCIWTVLTVLFFGSS
+509 LLWTVLTVCFFGSS
-524 IFWNHTDSRISTVIE
+524 ALWNHTNSRISSFLTGLGNYPLFYSQIE
-539 GLGDHP
+539 GAH
-545 IFYNQQDGA
+545 Q
-554 RENGPIIQFL
+554 NGPIIQFM
-564 NNIDITVMEKPA
+564 NNIDVTVMEKPA
-576 GYSKARMEKIAREY
+576 GYSRARMEKIVKEY
-590 QVVAEEI
+590 QVVAKEI

-649 MSSGYGGGTA
+649 MSSGYGGG
-659 NMEYMTLTGLATAN
+659 
-673 FSSTLQT
+673 
-680 PYTQIVPR
+680 R
-688 LTKNWTFNQLFDY
+688 
-701 AVGIHPYQGVFY
+701 
-713 SRVADYAKF
+713 
-722 GFNRFYYL
+722 
-730 GSKYKIID
+730 
-738 KKKIGKSPYLSDE
+738 
-751 TSYANALTQLKADK
+751 
-765 NGTFINLVT
+765 
-774 MQNHMPYDTQYY
+774 
-786 KNYSK
+786 
-791 WLPTSVS
+791 
-798 EGTDKGTVATYTTGL
+798 
-813 TYTDKAVKQFI
+813 
-824 KQINKIQKP
+824 P
-833 ITVVFYGDHLP
+833 IW
-844 GIYNNSMA
+844 
-852 KDGTKLHET
+852 
-861 DYFIYS
+861 
-867 NTYAREHGARTLT
+867 NT
-880 SNTKV
+880 
-885 VSPNDFMAMV
+885 
-895 AEQTNSKV
+895 
-903 TPYLALMT
+903 
-911 KVYEDLPAV
+911 
-920 SINTGQNNS
+920 
-929 TASLQFTN
+929 
-937 SKGQVVKYSQ
+937 
-947 LTKKQKRLWQDYKL
+947 
-961 VQYDLTA
+961 
-968 GKQYLYQLHM
+968 
-978 MK
+978 

>member
-1 MKKIIANSGWLIAL
+1 MKKIIVNSGWLIAL

-154 VATVFYNDLW
+154 
-164 GIKDSQNVL
+164 
-173 FYLMVMMVGAA
+173 
-184 FDGIELPD
+184 
-192 HWRRFVKRWGTVTLL
+192 
-207 VTAVLAMLM
+207 
-216 PTISVTIHY
+216 
-225 DMSTANRFSNL
+225 
-236 SDGLLVL
+236 
-243 VTLGMFLLQKNQVIG
+243 LQKNQVIG

-301 AIIAGAVMVVGFV
+301 AIIAGAVMAVGFV

-365 VAYGLAVISNLL
+365 AS
-377 MFTSWKVNPAGS
+377 
-389 MTFDNYI
+389 
-396 YLLTARQGTL
+396 YLLAIIGLWLTFSDLALGPANPEYNSFSYQVLNRQGTL
-406 LFTALLIWLVFKLV
+406 IFTTILIWLFFKIL
-420 QSLVKRY
+420 QSITSKY
-427 WLALSIVVPLIIIWG
+427 WLSLCLTSGLMLVFF
-442 IANRIKLITREEPI
+442 IADHIKLGLRDEPI
-456 LPSDVMMYQAY
+456 LPADVTSVQTF
-467 GNMLKLVSAWI
+467 GEILKFVSVWVVIAGVVGVLLLVI
-478 PITGAVVYVIT
+478 
-489 IGLGIYLDRKLPVPA
+489 IGLILDHRYRVPS
-504 PSTKR
+504 PNVKCR
-509 RCIWTVLTVLFFGSS
+509 LLWTVLTVCFFGGSAL
-524 IFWNHTDSRISTVIE
+524 WNHTNSRISSFLTGLGNYPLFYSQIE
-539 GLGDHP
+539 GAH
-545 IFYNQQDGA
+545 Q
-554 RENGPIIQFL
+554 NGPIIQFM
-564 NNIDITVMEKPA
+564 NNIDVTVMEKPA
-576 GYSKARMEKIAREY
+576 GYSRARMEKIVKEY
-590 QVVAEEI
+590 QVVAKEI

-649 MSSGYGGGTA
+649 MSSGYGGG
-659 NMEYMTLTGLATAN
+659 
-673 FSSTLQT
+673 
-680 PYTQIVPR
+680 R
-688 LTKNWTFNQLFDY
+688 
-701 AVGIHPYQGVFY
+701 
-713 SRVADYAKF
+713 
-722 GFNRFYYL
+722 
-730 GSKYKIID
+730 
-738 KKKIGKSPYLSDE
+738 
-751 TSYANALTQLKADK
+751 
-765 NGTFINLVT
+765 
-774 MQNHMPYDTQYY
+774 
-786 KNYSK
+786 
-791 WLPTSVS
+791 
-798 EGTDKGTVATYTTGL
+798 
-813 TYTDKAVKQFI
+813 
-824 KQINKIQKP
+824 P
-833 ITVVFYGDHLP
+833 IW
-844 GIYNNSMA
+844 
-852 KDGTKLHET
+852 
-861 DYFIYS
+861 
-867 NTYAREHGARTLT
+867 NT
-880 SNTKV
+880 
-885 VSPNDFMAMV
+885 
-895 AEQTNSKV
+895 
-903 TPYLALMT
+903 
-911 KVYEDLPAV
+911 
-920 SINTGQNNS
+920 
-929 TASLQFTN
+929 
-937 SKGQVVKYSQ
+937 
-947 LTKKQKRLWQDYKL
+947 
-961 VQYDLTA
+961 
-968 GKQYLYQLHM
+968 
-978 MK
+978 

>member
-1 MKKIIANSGWLIAL
+1 MKKIIVNSGWLIAL

-154 VATVFYNDLW
+154 
-164 GIKDSQNVL
+164 
-173 FYLMVMMVGAA
+173 
-184 FDGIELPD
+184 
-192 HWRRFVKRWGTVTLL
+192 
-207 VTAVLAMLM
+207 
-216 PTISVTIHY
+216 
-225 DMSTANRFSNL
+225 
-236 SDGLLVL
+236 
-243 VTLGMFLLQKNQVIG
+243 LQKNQVVG

-301 AIIAGAVMVVGFV
+301 AIIAGAVMAVGFV

-365 VAYGLAVISNLL
+365 AS
-377 MFTSWKVNPAGS
+377 
-389 MTFDNYI
+389 
-396 YLLTARQGTL
+396 YLLAIIGLWLTFSDLALGPANPEYNSFSYQVLNRQGTL
-406 LFTALLIWLVFKLV
+406 IFTTILIWLFFKIL
-420 QSLVKRY
+420 QSITSKY
-427 WLALSIVVPLIIIWG
+427 WLSLCLTSGLMLVFF
-442 IANRIKLITREEPI
+442 IADHIKLGLRDEPI
-456 LPSDVMMYQAY
+456 LPADVTSVQTF
-467 GNMLKLVSAWI
+467 GEILKFVSVWVVIAGVVGVLLLVI
-478 PITGAVVYVIT
+478 
-489 IGLGIYLDRKLPVPA
+489 IGLILDHRYRVPS
-504 PSTKR
+504 PNVKCR
-509 RCIWTVLTVLFFGSS
+509 LLWTVLTVCFFGSS
-524 IFWNHTDSRISTVIE
+524 ALWNHTNSRISSFLTGLGNYPLFYSQIE
-539 GLGDHP
+539 GAH
-545 IFYNQQDGA
+545 Q
-554 RENGPIIQFL
+554 NGPIIQFM
-564 NNIDITVMEKPA
+564 NNIDVTVMEKPA
-576 GYSKARMEKIAREY
+576 GYSRARMEKIVKEY
-590 QVVAEEI
+590 QVVAKEI

-649 MSSGYGGGTA
+649 MSSGYGGG
-659 NMEYMTLTGLATAN
+659 
-673 FSSTLQT
+673 
-680 PYTQIVPR
+680 R
-688 LTKNWTFNQLFDY
+688 
-701 AVGIHPYQGVFY
+701 
-713 SRVADYAKF
+713 
-722 GFNRFYYL
+722 
-730 GSKYKIID
+730 
-738 KKKIGKSPYLSDE
+738 
-751 TSYANALTQLKADK
+751 
-765 NGTFINLVT
+765 
-774 MQNHMPYDTQYY
+774 
-786 KNYSK
+786 
-791 WLPTSVS
+791 
-798 EGTDKGTVATYTTGL
+798 
-813 TYTDKAVKQFI
+813 
-824 KQINKIQKP
+824 P
-833 ITVVFYGDHLP
+833 IW
-844 GIYNNSMA
+844 
-852 KDGTKLHET
+852 
-861 DYFIYS
+861 
-867 NTYAREHGARTLT
+867 NT
-880 SNTKV
+880 
-885 VSPNDFMAMV
+885 
-895 AEQTNSKV
+895 
-903 TPYLALMT
+903 
-911 KVYEDLPAV
+911 
-920 SINTGQNNS
+920 
-929 TASLQFTN
+929 
-937 SKGQVVKYSQ
+937 
-947 LTKKQKRLWQDYKL
+947 
-961 VQYDLTA
+961 
-968 GKQYLYQLHM
+968 
-978 MK
+978 

>member
-1 MKKIIANSGWLIAL
+1 MKKIIVNSGWLIAL

-154 VATVFYNDLW
+154 
-164 GIKDSQNVL
+164 
-173 FYLMVMMVGAA
+173 
-184 FDGIELPD
+184 
-192 HWRRFVKRWGTVTLL
+192 
-207 VTAVLAMLM
+207 
-216 PTISVTIHY
+216 
-225 DMSTANRFSNL
+225 
-236 SDGLLVL
+236 
-243 VTLGMFLLQKNQVIG
+243 LQKNQVIG

-301 AIIAGAVMVVGFV
+301 AIIAGAVMAVGFV

-365 VAYGLAVISNLL
+365 AS
-377 MFTSWKVNPAGS
+377 
-389 MTFDNYI
+389 
-396 YLLTARQGTL
+396 YLLAIIGLWLTFSDLALGPANPEYNSFSYQVLNRQGTL
-406 LFTALLIWLVFKLV
+406 IFTTILIWLFFKIL
-420 QSLVKRY
+420 QSITSKY
-427 WLALSIVVPLIIIWG
+427 WLSLCLTSGLMLVFF
-442 IANRIKLITREEPI
+442 IADHIKLGLRDEPI
-456 LPSDVMMYQAY
+456 LPADVTSVQTF
-467 GNMLKLVSAWI
+467 GEILKFVSVWVVIAGVVGVLLLVI
-478 PITGAVVYVIT
+478 
-489 IGLGIYLDRKLPVPA
+489 IGLILDHRYRVPS
-504 PSTKR
+504 PNVKCR
-509 RCIWTVLTVLFFGSS
+509 LLWTVLTVCFFGSS
-524 IFWNHTDSRISTVIE
+524 ALWNHTNSRISSFLTELGNYPLFYSQIE
-539 GLGDHP
+539 GAH
-545 IFYNQQDGA
+545 Q
-554 RENGPIIQFL
+554 NGPIIQFM
-564 NNIDITVMEKPA
+564 NNIDVTVMEKPA
-576 GYSKARMEKIAREY
+576 GYSRARMEKIVKEY
-590 QVVAEEI
+590 QVVAKEI

-649 MSSGYGGGTA
+649 MSSGYGGG
-659 NMEYMTLTGLATAN
+659 
-673 FSSTLQT
+673 
-680 PYTQIVPR
+680 R
-688 LTKNWTFNQLFDY
+688 
-701 AVGIHPYQGVFY
+701 
-713 SRVADYAKF
+713 
-722 GFNRFYYL
+722 
-730 GSKYKIID
+730 
-738 KKKIGKSPYLSDE
+738 
-751 TSYANALTQLKADK
+751 
-765 NGTFINLVT
+765 
-774 MQNHMPYDTQYY
+774 
-786 KNYSK
+786 
-791 WLPTSVS
+791 
-798 EGTDKGTVATYTTGL
+798 
-813 TYTDKAVKQFI
+813 
-824 KQINKIQKP
+824 P
-833 ITVVFYGDHLP
+833 IW
-844 GIYNNSMA
+844 
-852 KDGTKLHET
+852 
-861 DYFIYS
+861 
-867 NTYAREHGARTLT
+867 NT
-880 SNTKV
+880 
-885 VSPNDFMAMV
+885 
-895 AEQTNSKV
+895 
-903 TPYLALMT
+903 
-911 KVYEDLPAV
+911 
-920 SINTGQNNS
+920 
-929 TASLQFTN
+929 
-937 SKGQVVKYSQ
+937 
-947 LTKKQKRLWQDYKL
+947 
-961 VQYDLTA
+961 
-968 GKQYLYQLHM
+968 
-978 MK
+978 

>member
-1 MKKIIANSGWLIAL
+1 MKKIIVNSGWLIAL

-154 VATVFYNDLW
+154 
-164 GIKDSQNVL
+164 
-173 FYLMVMMVGAA
+173 
-184 FDGIELPD
+184 
-192 HWRRFVKRWGTVTLL
+192 
-207 VTAVLAMLM
+207 
-216 PTISVTIHY
+216 
-225 DMSTANRFSNL
+225 
-236 SDGLLVL
+236 
-243 VTLGMFLLQKNQVIG
+243 LQKNQVIG

-301 AIIAGAVMVVGFV
+301 AIIAGAVMAVGFV

-365 VAYGLAVISNLL
+365 AS
-377 MFTSWKVNPAGS
+377 
-389 MTFDNYI
+389 
-396 YLLTARQGTL
+396 YLLAIIGLWLTFSDLALGPANPEYNSFSYQVLNRQGTL
-406 LFTALLIWLVFKLV
+406 IFTTILIWLFFKIL
-420 QSLVKRY
+420 QSITSKY
-427 WLALSIVVPLIIIWG
+427 WLSLCLTSGLMLVFF
-442 IANRIKLITREEPI
+442 IADHIKLGLRDEPI
-456 LPSDVMMYQAY
+456 LPADVTSVQTF
-467 GNMLKLVSAWI
+467 GEILKFVSVWVVIAGVVGVLLLVI
-478 PITGAVVYVIT
+478 
-489 IGLGIYLDRKLPVPA
+489 IGLILDHRYRVPS
-504 PSTKR
+504 PNVKCR
-509 RCIWTVLTVLFFGSS
+509 LLWTVLTVCFFGSS
-524 IFWNHTDSRISTVIE
+524 ALWNHTNSRISSLLTGLGNYPLFYSQIE
-539 GLGDHP
+539 GAH
-545 IFYNQQDGA
+545 Q
-554 RENGPIIQFL
+554 NGPIIQFM
-564 NNIDITVMEKPA
+564 NNIDVTVMEKPA
-576 GYSKARMEKIAREY
+576 GYSRARMEKIVKEY
-590 QVVAEEI
+590 QVVAKEI

-649 MSSGYGGGTA
+649 MSSGYGGG
-659 NMEYMTLTGLATAN
+659 
-673 FSSTLQT
+673 
-680 PYTQIVPR
+680 R
-688 LTKNWTFNQLFDY
+688 
-701 AVGIHPYQGVFY
+701 
-713 SRVADYAKF
+713 
-722 GFNRFYYL
+722 
-730 GSKYKIID
+730 
-738 KKKIGKSPYLSDE
+738 
-751 TSYANALTQLKADK
+751 
-765 NGTFINLVT
+765 
-774 MQNHMPYDTQYY
+774 
-786 KNYSK
+786 
-791 WLPTSVS
+791 
-798 EGTDKGTVATYTTGL
+798 
-813 TYTDKAVKQFI
+813 
-824 KQINKIQKP
+824 P
-833 ITVVFYGDHLP
+833 IW
-844 GIYNNSMA
+844 
-852 KDGTKLHET
+852 
-861 DYFIYS
+861 
-867 NTYAREHGARTLT
+867 NT
-880 SNTKV
+880 
-885 VSPNDFMAMV
+885 
-895 AEQTNSKV
+895 
-903 TPYLALMT
+903 
-911 KVYEDLPAV
+911 
-920 SINTGQNNS
+920 
-929 TASLQFTN
+929 
-937 SKGQVVKYSQ
+937 
-947 LTKKQKRLWQDYKL
+947 
-961 VQYDLTA
+961 
-968 GKQYLYQLHM
+968 
-978 MK
+978 

>member
-1 MKKIIANSGWLIAL
+1 MKKIIVNSGWLIAL

-154 VATVFYNDLW
+154 
-164 GIKDSQNVL
+164 
-173 FYLMVMMVGAA
+173 
-184 FDGIELPD
+184 
-192 HWRRFVKRWGTVTLL
+192 
-207 VTAVLAMLM
+207 
-216 PTISVTIHY
+216 
-225 DMSTANRFSNL
+225 
-236 SDGLLVL
+236 
-243 VTLGMFLLQKNQVIG
+243 LQKNQVIG

-301 AIIAGAVMVVGFV
+301 AIIAGAVMAVGFV

-365 VAYGLAVISNLL
+365 AS
-377 MFTSWKVNPAGS
+377 
-389 MTFDNYI
+389 
-396 YLLTARQGTL
+396 YLLAIIGLWLTFSDLALGPANPEYNSFSYQVLNRQGTL
-406 LFTALLIWLVFKLV
+406 IFTTILIWLFFKIL
-420 QSLVKRY
+420 QSITSKY
-427 WLALSIVVPLIIIWG
+427 WLSLCLISG
-442 IANRIKLITREEPI
+442 LMLVFFIADHIKLGLRDEPI
-456 LPSDVMMYQAY
+456 LPADVTSVQTF
-467 GNMLKLVSAWI
+467 GEILKFVSVWVVIAGVVGVLLLVI
-478 PITGAVVYVIT
+478 
-489 IGLGIYLDRKLPVPA
+489 IGLILDHRYRVPS
-504 PSTKR
+504 PNVKCR
-509 RCIWTVLTVLFFGSS
+509 LLWTVLTVCFFGSS
-524 IFWNHTDSRISTVIE
+524 ALWNHTNSRISSFLTGLGNYPLFYSQIE
-539 GLGDHP
+539 GAH
-545 IFYNQQDGA
+545 Q
-554 RENGPIIQFL
+554 NGPIIQFM
-564 NNIDITVMEKPA
+564 NNIDVTVMEKPA
-576 GYSKARMEKIAREY
+576 GYSRARMEKIVKEY
-590 QVVAEEI
+590 QVVAKEI

-649 MSSGYGGGTA
+649 MSSGYGGG
-659 NMEYMTLTGLATAN
+659 
-673 FSSTLQT
+673 
-680 PYTQIVPR
+680 R
-688 LTKNWTFNQLFDY
+688 
-701 AVGIHPYQGVFY
+701 
-713 SRVADYAKF
+713 
-722 GFNRFYYL
+722 
-730 GSKYKIID
+730 
-738 KKKIGKSPYLSDE
+738 
-751 TSYANALTQLKADK
+751 
-765 NGTFINLVT
+765 
-774 MQNHMPYDTQYY
+774 
-786 KNYSK
+786 
-791 WLPTSVS
+791 
-798 EGTDKGTVATYTTGL
+798 
-813 TYTDKAVKQFI
+813 
-824 KQINKIQKP
+824 P
-833 ITVVFYGDHLP
+833 IW
-844 GIYNNSMA
+844 
-852 KDGTKLHET
+852 
-861 DYFIYS
+861 
-867 NTYAREHGARTLT
+867 NT
-880 SNTKV
+880 
-885 VSPNDFMAMV
+885 
-895 AEQTNSKV
+895 
-903 TPYLALMT
+903 
-911 KVYEDLPAV
+911 
-920 SINTGQNNS
+920 
-929 TASLQFTN
+929 
-937 SKGQVVKYSQ
+937 
-947 LTKKQKRLWQDYKL
+947 
-961 VQYDLTA
+961 
-968 GKQYLYQLHM
+968 
-978 MK
+978 

>member
-1 MKKIIANSGWLIAL
+1 
-15 LLTVMNLWMWDSQL
+15 MNLWMWDSQL

-154 VATVFYNDLW
+154 
-164 GIKDSQNVL
+164 
-173 FYLMVMMVGAA
+173 
-184 FDGIELPD
+184 
-192 HWRRFVKRWGTVTLL
+192 
-207 VTAVLAMLM
+207 
-216 PTISVTIHY
+216 
-225 DMSTANRFSNL
+225 
-236 SDGLLVL
+236 
-243 VTLGMFLLQKNQVIG
+243 LQKNQVIG

-301 AIIAGAVMVVGFV
+301 AIIAGAVMAVGFV

-365 VAYGLAVISNLL
+365 AS
-377 MFTSWKVNPAGS
+377 
-389 MTFDNYI
+389 
-396 YLLTARQGTL
+396 YLLAIIGLWLTFSDLALGPANPEYNSFSYQVLNRQGTL
-406 LFTALLIWLVFKLV
+406 IFTTILIWLFFKIL
-420 QSLVKRY
+420 QSITSKY
-427 WLALSIVVPLIIIWG
+427 WLSLCLTSGLMLVFF
-442 IANRIKLITREEPI
+442 IADHIKLGLRDEPI
-456 LPSDVMMYQAY
+456 LPADVTSVQTF
-467 GNMLKLVSAWI
+467 GEILKFVSVWVVIAGVVGVLLLVI
-478 PITGAVVYVIT
+478 
-489 IGLGIYLDRKLPVPA
+489 IGLILDHRYRVPS
-504 PSTKR
+504 PNVKCR
-509 RCIWTVLTVLFFGSS
+509 LLWTVLTVCFFGSS
-524 IFWNHTDSRISTVIE
+524 ALWNHTNSRISSFLTGLGNYPLFYSQIE
-539 GLGDHP
+539 GAH
-545 IFYNQQDGA
+545 Q
-554 RENGPIIQFL
+554 NGPIIQFM
-564 NNIDITVMEKPA
+564 NNIDVTVMEKPA
-576 GYSKARMEKIAREY
+576 GYLRARMEKIVKEY
-590 QVVAEEI
+590 QVVAKEI

-649 MSSGYGGGTA
+649 MSSGYGGG
-659 NMEYMTLTGLATAN
+659 
-673 FSSTLQT
+673 
-680 PYTQIVPR
+680 R
-688 LTKNWTFNQLFDY
+688 
-701 AVGIHPYQGVFY
+701 
-713 SRVADYAKF
+713 
-722 GFNRFYYL
+722 
-730 GSKYKIID
+730 
-738 KKKIGKSPYLSDE
+738 
-751 TSYANALTQLKADK
+751 
-765 NGTFINLVT
+765 
-774 MQNHMPYDTQYY
+774 
-786 KNYSK
+786 
-791 WLPTSVS
+791 
-798 EGTDKGTVATYTTGL
+798 
-813 TYTDKAVKQFI
+813 
-824 KQINKIQKP
+824 P
-833 ITVVFYGDHLP
+833 IW
-844 GIYNNSMA
+844 
-852 KDGTKLHET
+852 
-861 DYFIYS
+861 
-867 NTYAREHGARTLT
+867 NT
-880 SNTKV
+880 
-885 VSPNDFMAMV
+885 
-895 AEQTNSKV
+895 
-903 TPYLALMT
+903 
-911 KVYEDLPAV
+911 
-920 SINTGQNNS
+920 
-929 TASLQFTN
+929 
-937 SKGQVVKYSQ
+937 
-947 LTKKQKRLWQDYKL
+947 
-961 VQYDLTA
+961 
-968 GKQYLYQLHM
+968 
-978 MK
+978 

>member
-1 MKKIIANSGWLIAL
+1 MKKIIVNSGWLIAL

-154 VATVFYNDLW
+154 
-164 GIKDSQNVL
+164 
-173 FYLMVMMVGAA
+173 
-184 FDGIELPD
+184 
-192 HWRRFVKRWGTVTLL
+192 
-207 VTAVLAMLM
+207 
-216 PTISVTIHY
+216 
-225 DMSTANRFSNL
+225 
-236 SDGLLVL
+236 
-243 VTLGMFLLQKNQVIG
+243 LQKNQVIG

-301 AIIAGAVMVVGFV
+301 AIIAGAVMAVGFV

-365 VAYGLAVISNLL
+365 AS
-377 MFTSWKVNPAGS
+377 
-389 MTFDNYI
+389 
-396 YLLTARQGTL
+396 YLLAIIGLWLTFSDLALGPANPEYNSFSYQVLNRQGTL
-406 LFTALLIWLVFKLV
+406 IFTTILIWLFFKIL
-420 QSLVKRY
+420 QSITSKY
-427 WLALSIVVPLIIIWG
+427 WLSLCLTSGLMLVFF
-442 IANRIKLITREEPI
+442 IADHIKLGLRDEPI
-456 LPSDVMMYQAY
+456 LPADVTSVQTF
-467 GNMLKLVSAWI
+467 GEILKFVSVWVVIAGVVGVLLLVI
-478 PITGAVVYVIT
+478 
-489 IGLGIYLDRKLPVPA
+489 IGLILDHRYRVPS
-504 PSTKR
+504 PNVKCR
-509 RCIWTVLTVLFFGSS
+509 LLWTVLTVCFFGSS
-524 IFWNHTDSRISTVIE
+524 SLWNHTNSRISSFLTGLGNYPLFYSQIE
-539 GLGDHP
+539 GAH
-545 IFYNQQDGA
+545 Q
-554 RENGPIIQFL
+554 NGPIIQFM
-564 NNIDITVMEKPA
+564 NNIDVTVMEKPA
-576 GYSKARMEKIAREY
+576 GYSRARMEKIVKEY
-590 QVVAEEI
+590 QVVAKEI

-649 MSSGYGGGTA
+649 MSSGYGGG
-659 NMEYMTLTGLATAN
+659 
-673 FSSTLQT
+673 
-680 PYTQIVPR
+680 R
-688 LTKNWTFNQLFDY
+688 
-701 AVGIHPYQGVFY
+701 
-713 SRVADYAKF
+713 
-722 GFNRFYYL
+722 
-730 GSKYKIID
+730 
-738 KKKIGKSPYLSDE
+738 
-751 TSYANALTQLKADK
+751 
-765 NGTFINLVT
+765 
-774 MQNHMPYDTQYY
+774 
-786 KNYSK
+786 
-791 WLPTSVS
+791 
-798 EGTDKGTVATYTTGL
+798 
-813 TYTDKAVKQFI
+813 
-824 KQINKIQKP
+824 P
-833 ITVVFYGDHLP
+833 IW
-844 GIYNNSMA
+844 
-852 KDGTKLHET
+852 
-861 DYFIYS
+861 
-867 NTYAREHGARTLT
+867 NT
-880 SNTKV
+880 
-885 VSPNDFMAMV
+885 
-895 AEQTNSKV
+895 
-903 TPYLALMT
+903 
-911 KVYEDLPAV
+911 
-920 SINTGQNNS
+920 
-929 TASLQFTN
+929 
-937 SKGQVVKYSQ
+937 
-947 LTKKQKRLWQDYKL
+947 
-961 VQYDLTA
+961 
-968 GKQYLYQLHM
+968 
-978 MK
+978 

>member
-1 MKKIIANSGWLIAL
+1 MKKIIVNSGWLIAL

-154 VATVFYNDLW
+154 L
-164 GIKDSQNVL
+164 
-173 FYLMVMMVGAA
+173 
-184 FDGIELPD
+184 
-192 HWRRFVKRWGTVTLL
+192 H
-207 VTAVLAMLM
+207 
-216 PTISVTIHY
+216 
-225 DMSTANRFSNL
+225 
-236 SDGLLVL
+236 
-243 VTLGMFLLQKNQVIG
+243 KNQVIG

-301 AIIAGAVMVVGFV
+301 AIIAGAVMAVGFV

-365 VAYGLAVISNLL
+365 AS
-377 MFTSWKVNPAGS
+377 
-389 MTFDNYI
+389 
-396 YLLTARQGTL
+396 YLLAIIGLWLTFSDLALGPANPEYNSFSYQVLNRQGTL
-406 LFTALLIWLVFKLV
+406 IFTTILIWLFFKIL
-420 QSLVKRY
+420 QSITSKY
-427 WLALSIVVPLIIIWG
+427 WLSLCLTSGLMLVFF
-442 IANRIKLITREEPI
+442 IADHIKLGLRDEPI
-456 LPSDVMMYQAY
+456 LPADVTSVQTF
-467 GNMLKLVSAWI
+467 GEILKFVSVWVVIAGVVGVLLLVI
-478 PITGAVVYVIT
+478 
-489 IGLGIYLDRKLPVPA
+489 IGLILDHRYRVPS
-504 PSTKR
+504 PNVKCR
-509 RCIWTVLTVLFFGSS
+509 LLWTVLTVCFFGSS
-524 IFWNHTDSRISTVIE
+524 ALWNHTNSRISSFLTGLGNYPLFYSQIE
-539 GLGDHP
+539 GAH
-545 IFYNQQDGA
+545 Q
-554 RENGPIIQFL
+554 NGPIIQFM
-564 NNIDITVMEKPA
+564 NNIDVTVMEKPA
-576 GYSKARMEKIAREY
+576 GYSRARMEKIVKEY
-590 QVVAEEI
+590 QVVAKEI

-649 MSSGYGGGTA
+649 MSSGYGWG
-659 NMEYMTLTGLATAN
+659 
-673 FSSTLQT
+673 
-680 PYTQIVPR
+680 R
-688 LTKNWTFNQLFDY
+688 
-701 AVGIHPYQGVFY
+701 
-713 SRVADYAKF
+713 
-722 GFNRFYYL
+722 
-730 GSKYKIID
+730 
-738 KKKIGKSPYLSDE
+738 
-751 TSYANALTQLKADK
+751 
-765 NGTFINLVT
+765 
-774 MQNHMPYDTQYY
+774 
-786 KNYSK
+786 
-791 WLPTSVS
+791 
-798 EGTDKGTVATYTTGL
+798 
-813 TYTDKAVKQFI
+813 
-824 KQINKIQKP
+824 P
-833 ITVVFYGDHLP
+833 IW
-844 GIYNNSMA
+844 
-852 KDGTKLHET
+852 
-861 DYFIYS
+861 
-867 NTYAREHGARTLT
+867 NT
-880 SNTKV
+880 
-885 VSPNDFMAMV
+885 
-895 AEQTNSKV
+895 
-903 TPYLALMT
+903 
-911 KVYEDLPAV
+911 
-920 SINTGQNNS
+920 
-929 TASLQFTN
+929 
-937 SKGQVVKYSQ
+937 
-947 LTKKQKRLWQDYKL
+947 
-961 VQYDLTA
+961 
-968 GKQYLYQLHM
+968 
-978 MK
+978 

>member
-1 MKKIIANSGWLIAL
+1 MNSGWLIAL

-154 VATVFYNDLW
+154 
-164 GIKDSQNVL
+164 
-173 FYLMVMMVGAA
+173 
-184 FDGIELPD
+184 
-192 HWRRFVKRWGTVTLL
+192 
-207 VTAVLAMLM
+207 
-216 PTISVTIHY
+216 
-225 DMSTANRFSNL
+225 
-236 SDGLLVL
+236 
-243 VTLGMFLLQKNQVIG
+243 LQKNQVIG

-301 AIIAGAVMVVGFV
+301 AIIAGAVMAVGFV

-365 VAYGLAVISNLL
+365 AS
-377 MFTSWKVNPAGS
+377 
-389 MTFDNYI
+389 
-396 YLLTARQGTL
+396 YLLAIIGLWLTFSDLALGPANPEYNSFSYQVLNRQGTL
-406 LFTALLIWLVFKLV
+406 IFTTILIWLFFKIL
-420 QSLVKRY
+420 QSITSKY
-427 WLALSIVVPLIIIWG
+427 WLSLCLTSGLMLVFF
-442 IANRIKLITREEPI
+442 IADHIKLGLRDEPI
-456 LPSDVMMYQAY
+456 LPADVTSVQTF
-467 GNMLKLVSAWI
+467 GEILKFVSVWVVIAGVVGVLLLVI
-478 PITGAVVYVIT
+478 
-489 IGLGIYLDRKLPVPA
+489 IGLILDHRYRVPS
-504 PSTKR
+504 PNVKCR
-509 RCIWTVLTVLFFGSS
+509 LLWTVLTVCFFGSS
-524 IFWNHTDSRISTVIE
+524 ALWNHTNSRISSFLTGLGNYPLFYSQIE
-539 GLGDHP
+539 GAH
-545 IFYNQQDGA
+545 Q
-554 RENGPIIQFL
+554 NGPIIQFM
-564 NNIDITVMEKPA
+564 NNIDVTVMEKPA
-576 GYSKARMEKIAREY
+576 GYSRARMEKIVKEY
-590 QVVAEEI
+590 QVVAKEI

-649 MSSGYGGGTA
+649 MSSGYGGG
-659 NMEYMTLTGLATAN
+659 
-673 FSSTLQT
+673 
-680 PYTQIVPR
+680 R
-688 LTKNWTFNQLFDY
+688 
-701 AVGIHPYQGVFY
+701 
-713 SRVADYAKF
+713 
-722 GFNRFYYL
+722 
-730 GSKYKIID
+730 
-738 KKKIGKSPYLSDE
+738 
-751 TSYANALTQLKADK
+751 
-765 NGTFINLVT
+765 
-774 MQNHMPYDTQYY
+774 
-786 KNYSK
+786 
-791 WLPTSVS
+791 
-798 EGTDKGTVATYTTGL
+798 
-813 TYTDKAVKQFI
+813 
-824 KQINKIQKP
+824 P
-833 ITVVFYGDHLP
+833 IW
-844 GIYNNSMA
+844 
-852 KDGTKLHET
+852 
-861 DYFIYS
+861 
-867 NTYAREHGARTLT
+867 NT
-880 SNTKV
+880 
-885 VSPNDFMAMV
+885 
-895 AEQTNSKV
+895 
-903 TPYLALMT
+903 
-911 KVYEDLPAV
+911 
-920 SINTGQNNS
+920 
-929 TASLQFTN
+929 
-937 SKGQVVKYSQ
+937 
-947 LTKKQKRLWQDYKL
+947 
-961 VQYDLTA
+961 
-968 GKQYLYQLHM
+968 
-978 MK
+978 

>member
-1 MKKIIANSGWLIAL
+1 M
-15 LLTVMNLWMWDSQL
+15 TVMNLWMWDSQL

-154 VATVFYNDLW
+154 
-164 GIKDSQNVL
+164 
-173 FYLMVMMVGAA
+173 
-184 FDGIELPD
+184 
-192 HWRRFVKRWGTVTLL
+192 
-207 VTAVLAMLM
+207 
-216 PTISVTIHY
+216 
-225 DMSTANRFSNL
+225 
-236 SDGLLVL
+236 
-243 VTLGMFLLQKNQVIG
+243 LQKNQVIG

-301 AIIAGAVMVVGFV
+301 AIIAGAVMAVGFV

-365 VAYGLAVISNLL
+365 AS
-377 MFTSWKVNPAGS
+377 
-389 MTFDNYI
+389 
-396 YLLTARQGTL
+396 YLLAIIGLWLTFSDLALGPANPEYNSFSYQVLNRQGTL
-406 LFTALLIWLVFKLV
+406 IFTTILIWLFFKIL
-420 QSLVKRY
+420 QSITSKY
-427 WLALSIVVPLIIIWG
+427 WLSLCLTSGLMLVFF
-442 IANRIKLITREEPI
+442 IADHIKLGLRDEPI
-456 LPSDVMMYQAY
+456 LPADVTSVQTF
-467 GNMLKLVSAWI
+467 GEILKFVSVWVVIAGVVGVLLLVI
-478 PITGAVVYVIT
+478 
-489 IGLGIYLDRKLPVPA
+489 IGLILDHRYRVPS
-504 PSTKR
+504 PNVKCR
-509 RCIWTVLTVLFFGSS
+509 LLWTVLTVCFFGSS
-524 IFWNHTDSRISTVIE
+524 ALWNHTNSRISSFLTGLGNYPLFYSQIE
-539 GLGDHP
+539 GAH
-545 IFYNQQDGA
+545 Q
-554 RENGPIIQFL
+554 NGPIIQFM
-564 NNIDITVMEKPA
+564 NNIDVTVMEKPA
-576 GYSKARMEKIAREY
+576 GYLRARMEKIVKEY
-590 QVVAEEI
+590 QVVAKEI

-649 MSSGYGGGTA
+649 MSSGYGGG
-659 NMEYMTLTGLATAN
+659 
-673 FSSTLQT
+673 
-680 PYTQIVPR
+680 R
-688 LTKNWTFNQLFDY
+688 
-701 AVGIHPYQGVFY
+701 
-713 SRVADYAKF
+713 
-722 GFNRFYYL
+722 
-730 GSKYKIID
+730 
-738 KKKIGKSPYLSDE
+738 
-751 TSYANALTQLKADK
+751 
-765 NGTFINLVT
+765 
-774 MQNHMPYDTQYY
+774 
-786 KNYSK
+786 
-791 WLPTSVS
+791 
-798 EGTDKGTVATYTTGL
+798 
-813 TYTDKAVKQFI
+813 
-824 KQINKIQKP
+824 P
-833 ITVVFYGDHLP
+833 IW
-844 GIYNNSMA
+844 
-852 KDGTKLHET
+852 
-861 DYFIYS
+861 
-867 NTYAREHGARTLT
+867 NT
-880 SNTKV
+880 
-885 VSPNDFMAMV
+885 
-895 AEQTNSKV
+895 
-903 TPYLALMT
+903 
-911 KVYEDLPAV
+911 
-920 SINTGQNNS
+920 
-929 TASLQFTN
+929 
-937 SKGQVVKYSQ
+937 
-947 LTKKQKRLWQDYKL
+947 
-961 VQYDLTA
+961 
-968 GKQYLYQLHM
+968 
-978 MK
+978 